1 MLANRP
7 GVEEQ
12 FDDDAALGPEQPG
25 APGAR
30 RRWGIEALIFGASA
44 ALVLVYAL
52 RGSGSYDNV
61 VFGEH
66 GLVIW
71 GLLAI
76 GLAAGVLP
84 RRWPSREM
92 LALLLAL
99 LGYSLWTALSLIWS
113 QSSELTTQELSRALG
128 YLGLVAL
135 VGAVLNRST
144 WRTGAHGLGFGAM
157 VVCVLS
163 VGGRLAPSVFPH
175 DHLAAT
181 LRTDRLSYPFGY
193 WNSVGAW
200 GAMSV
205 ALAITWSAHDGARIR
220 RAVALGLVPFA
231 GLAIYLSYSRGGI
244 IGAGLAILA
253 SVAFSRN
260 RLTAACHALA
270 AGLGTA
276 VVVYVAHSEPQI
288 ARATGTS
295 GAGAVFGALAFAFVL
310 CAGAA
315 LLTRV
320 ASLDRWRL
328 PRGARRPLT
337 VLLAVVVVGP
347 VIALG
352 AAYGHRAWRSFT
364 RTPAPG
370 LVSASPTAR
379 LASLSGS
386 RYPLWKSA
394 FHAWEAHPFDGT
406 GAGTWPLWWNRHG
419 TDGEYTLNTHNLWL
433 ENLAELG
440 APGLLLIIA
449 IALSALAVLRA
460 VRRRAL
466 RSGTAGGAAAIAAA
480 FVVYLWAASVDW
492 MWQSTAVTALALAL
506 VAASAARLSSR
517 RWSVP
522 VWLRAGLAVV
532 AAGIALVQVPGIA
545 STLALRHSQSAA
557 GAGNVSVALS
567 WAREAVSAE
576 PWSASGYEQKALVE
590 ESDGLLPQAADDERR
605 AIAHEPTNYIHWL
618 IMARIQTERGL
629 VGIALRDYYRARSL
643 RPLAAVF
650 RLAPYFATPGHP
662 FGILP

>member
-1 MLANRP
+1 MLANSP
-7 GVEEQ
+7 GVEDQ
-12 FDDDAALGPEQPG
+12 LAADVPAGGEQP
-25 APGAR
+25 APAAR
-30 RRWGIEALIFGASA
+30 RRWPTDALTFGAGT

-71 GLLAI
+71 CLLAI
-76 GLAAGVLP
+76 GFAAGVLP
-84 RRWPSREM
+84 RRRPSREL

-99 LGYSLWTALSLIWS
+99 LGYSAWTALSLVWS
-113 QSSELTTQELSRALG
+113 ESSELTTQELSRALG
-128 YLGLVAL
+128 YLGLVAF
-135 VGAVLNRST
+135 VGTALDRST
-144 WRTGAHGLGFGAM
+144 WRTGALGLGFGAM

-181 LRTDRLSYPFGY
+181 LGTDRLSYPFGY

-205 ALAITWSAHDGARIR
+205 ALGIAWSAHDGVRIR

-231 GLAIYLSYSRGGI
+231 GLAVYLSYSRAGI
-244 IGAGLAILA
+244 IGAGLAVVG

-270 AGLGTA
+270 AGAGTA
-276 VVVYVAHSEPQI
+276 VVILVAHGQPQI
-288 ARATGTS
+288 ARATGTT
-295 GAGAVFGALAFAFVL
+295 GAGAVFAALAFGFVL

-315 LLTRV
+315 VLTRAV
-320 ASLDRWRL
+320 RFDRWRL
-328 PRGARRPLT
+328 PQRSRRPVTALI
-337 VLLAVVVVGP
+337 VVVLVVP
-347 VIALG
+347 LIALG
-352 AAYGHRAWRSFT
+352 VAYGHRAWRSFS

-379 LASLSGS
+379 LASLSTS

-394 FHAWEAHPFDGT
+394 VHAWEAHPFDGT

-419 TDGEYTLNTHNLWL
+419 TDAEYTLNTHNLWL

-440 APGLLLIIA
+440 VPGLLLIIA
-449 IALSALAVLRA
+449 LAVSALAVARA

-466 RSGTAGGAAAIAAA
+466 RSLTAGAAAAIAAA
-480 FVVYLWAASVDW
+480 FLVYLWAATVDW
-492 MWQSTAVTALALAL
+492 TWQSTAVTVLALAL
-506 VAASAARLSSR
+506 VAASAARLSSG
-517 RWSVP
+517 RWSAP
-522 VWLRAGLAVV
+522 VWLRAGLAVA
-532 AAGIALVQVPGIA
+532 AAGIAVVQIPGIA
-545 STLALRHSQSAA
+545 STIALRHSQSAA
-557 GAGNVSVALS
+557 SAGNVSVALS
-567 WAREAVSAE
+567 WARDAVSAE
-576 PWSASGYEQKALVE
+576 PWSASAYEQKALVE
-590 ESDGLLPQAADDERR
+590 ESAGQLPQAADDERR
-605 AIAHEPTNYIHWL
+605 AIAHEPTNYVHWL
-618 IMARIQTERGL
+618 LMARIQTERGL
-629 VGIALRDYYRARSL
+629 LDVALRDYRQARSL

-650 RLAPYFATPGHP
+650 RLGLYFATPGHP